1 MDKIHAMQLF
11 IRVADLESFSRAA
24 ETLALPKGS
33 VSRQIQA
40 LENRLGTQ
48 LLHRTTRRVSLTQDG
63 MVYYERAKDLLAN
76 LDELDGMF
84 QHDPSSISGRL
95 RVDMPVG
102 VARNLVIPKLPA
114 FLQHYPGI
122 ELELSSSDRLVDVI
136 REGFDCVV
144 RVGTLKDSG
153 LIARPLGKLSV
164 INCASPDYL
173 TRFGYPE
180 TLGDLGAARPGLRL
194 PGAMDAYEQGV
205 RAILGQLVSVAMAA
219 RLTAKVAAGWGEPL
233 AEAPGYVLFP
243 TPEALSRADPQALK
257 ALGMPLRRAE
267 ALIHLARAALSGE
280 LPLTAPA
287 DIDAGLR
294 QLQALPGIGRWTAN
308 YFALRGW
315 QAKDIFLPDDY
326 LIKQRFPGMTPA
338 AIARYARR
346 WQPMRSYALLHI
358 WYTDDWIPAAE

>member
-1 MDKIHAMQLF
+1 MVLLPWTPPYDWAWMVGFLQARAVAGVERFHDGGYSRSFGVEGHRGLIHLAPDEEAQGLRVTLSPGLQPVAEICYARIGQLF
-11 IRVADLESFSRAA
+11 DLACDPRQVAGALGPLA
-24 ETLALPKGS
+24 E
-33 VSRQIQA
+33 
-40 LENRLGTQ
+40 
-48 LLHRTTRRVSLTQDG
+48 
-63 MVYYERAKDLLAN
+63 
-76 LDELDGMF
+76 
-84 QHDPSSISGRL
+84 
-95 RVDMPVG
+95 
-102 VARNLVIPKLPA
+102 
-114 FLQHYPGI
+114 
-122 ELELSSSDRLVDVI
+122 
-136 REGFDCVV
+136 
-144 RVGTLKDSG
+144 
-153 LIARPLGKLSV
+153 
-164 INCASPDYL
+164 
-173 TRFGYPE
+173 
-180 TLGDLGAARPGLRL
+180 ARPGLRL
-194 PGAMDAYEQGV
+194 PGALDAFEQAV
-205 RAILGQLVSVAMAA
+205 RAVLGQLVSVAMAA
-219 RLTAKVAAGWGEPL
+219 RLTAKVAAGWGDPL

-294 QLQALPGIGRWTAN
+294 QLQSMPGIGRWTAN

-358 WYTDDWIPAAE
+358 WYTDDWAPAAE

>member
-1 MDKIHAMQLF
+1 MVLLPWTPPYDWAWMVGFLQARAVAGVERFHDGGYSRSFGVEGHRGLIHLAPDEEAQGLRVTLSPGLRPVAEICYARIGQLF
-11 IRVADLESFSRAA
+11 DLACDPQQVAGVLGSLA
-24 ETLALPKGS
+24 E
-33 VSRQIQA
+33 
-40 LENRLGTQ
+40 
-48 LLHRTTRRVSLTQDG
+48 
-63 MVYYERAKDLLAN
+63 
-76 LDELDGMF
+76 
-84 QHDPSSISGRL
+84 
-95 RVDMPVG
+95 
-102 VARNLVIPKLPA
+102 
-114 FLQHYPGI
+114 
-122 ELELSSSDRLVDVI
+122 
-136 REGFDCVV
+136 
-144 RVGTLKDSG
+144 
-153 LIARPLGKLSV
+153 
-164 INCASPDYL
+164 
-173 TRFGYPE
+173 
-180 TLGDLGAARPGLRL
+180 ARPGLRL
-194 PGAMDAYEQGV
+194 PGALDAFEQAV
-205 RAILGQLVSVAMAA
+205 RAVLGQLVSVAMAA

-233 AEAPGYVLFP
+233 AEAPGSVLFP

-294 QLQALPGIGRWTAN
+294 QLQTLPGIGRWTAN

-358 WYTDDWIPAAE
+358 WYTDDWAPAAE

>member
-1 MDKIHAMQLF
+1 MAEICYARIGQLF
-11 IRVADLESFSRAA
+11 DLACD
-24 ETLALPKGS
+24 P
-33 VSRQIQA
+33 RQ
-40 LENRLGTQ
+40 
-48 LLHRTTRRVSLTQDG
+48 
-63 MVYYERAKDLLAN
+63 
-76 LDELDGMF
+76 
-84 QHDPSSISGRL
+84 
-95 RVDMPVG
+95 
-102 VARNLVIPKLPA
+102 VARA
-114 FLQHYPGI
+114 
-122 ELELSSSDRLVDVI
+122 
-136 REGFDCVV
+136 
-144 RVGTLKDSG
+144 
-153 LIARPLGKLSV
+153 LGSL
-164 INCASPDYL
+164 AQ
-173 TRFGYPE
+173 
-180 TLGDLGAARPGLRL
+180 ARPGLRL
-194 PGAMDAYEQGV
+194 PGALDAFEQAV
-205 RAILGQLVSVAMAA
+205 RAVLGQLVSVAMAA

-243 TPEALSRADPQALK
+243 TPKALSRADPQALK

-294 QLQALPGIGRWTAN
+294 QLQTLPGIGRWTAN

-358 WYTDDWIPAAE
+358 WYTDDSAPAAE

>member
-1 MDKIHAMQLF
+1 MVLLPWTPPYDWAWMVGFLQARAVAGVERFHDGGYSRSFGVEGHRGLIHLAPDEEAQGLRVTLSPGLQPVAEICYARIGQLF
-11 IRVADLESFSRAA
+11 DLACD
-24 ETLALPKGS
+24 P
-33 VSRQIQA
+33 RQ
-40 LENRLGTQ
+40 
-48 LLHRTTRRVSLTQDG
+48 
-63 MVYYERAKDLLAN
+63 
-76 LDELDGMF
+76 
-84 QHDPSSISGRL
+84 
-95 RVDMPVG
+95 
-102 VARNLVIPKLPA
+102 VARA
-114 FLQHYPGI
+114 
-122 ELELSSSDRLVDVI
+122 
-136 REGFDCVV
+136 
-144 RVGTLKDSG
+144 
-153 LIARPLGKLSV
+153 LGSL
-164 INCASPDYL
+164 AQ
-173 TRFGYPE
+173 
-180 TLGDLGAARPGLRL
+180 ARPGLRL
-194 PGAMDAYEQGV
+194 PGAQDAFEQAV
-205 RAILGQLVSVAMAA
+205 RAVLGQLVSVAMAA

-233 AEAPGYVLFP
+233 AEAPGSVLFP

-294 QLQALPGIGRWTAN
+294 QLQTLPGIGRWTAN

-358 WYTDDWIPAAE
+358 WYTDDWAPAAE

>member
-1 MDKIHAMQLF
+1 MVLLPWTPPYDWAWMVGFLQARAVAGVERFHDGGYSRSFGVEGHRGLIHLAPDEEAQGLRVTLSPGLQPIAEICYARIGQLF
-11 IRVADLESFSRAA
+11 DLACD
-24 ETLALPKGS
+24 P
-33 VSRQIQA
+33 RQ
-40 LENRLGTQ
+40 
-48 LLHRTTRRVSLTQDG
+48 
-63 MVYYERAKDLLAN
+63 
-76 LDELDGMF
+76 
-84 QHDPSSISGRL
+84 
-95 RVDMPVG
+95 
-102 VARNLVIPKLPA
+102 VAR
-114 FLQHYPGI
+114 
-122 ELELSSSDRLVDVI
+122 
-136 REGFDCVV
+136 
-144 RVGTLKDSG
+144 TLD
-153 LIARPLGKLSV
+153 
-164 INCASPDYL
+164 
-173 TRFGYPE
+173 
-180 TLGDLGAARPGLRL
+180 DLAQARPGLRL
-194 PGAMDAYEQGV
+194 PGALDAFEQAV
-205 RAILGQLVSVAMAA
+205 RAVLGQLVSVAMAA

-294 QLQALPGIGRWTAN
+294 QLQTLPGIGRWTAN

-358 WYTDDWIPAAE
+358 WYTDDWAPAAE

>member
-1 MDKIHAMQLF
+1 MVLLPWTPPYDWAWMVGFLQARAVAGVERFHDGGYSRSFGVEGHRGLIHLAPDEEAQGLRVTLSPGLQPVAEICYARIGQLF
-11 IRVADLESFSRAA
+11 DLACDPRQVAGALGPLA
-24 ETLALPKGS
+24 E
-33 VSRQIQA
+33 
-40 LENRLGTQ
+40 
-48 LLHRTTRRVSLTQDG
+48 
-63 MVYYERAKDLLAN
+63 
-76 LDELDGMF
+76 
-84 QHDPSSISGRL
+84 
-95 RVDMPVG
+95 
-102 VARNLVIPKLPA
+102 
-114 FLQHYPGI
+114 
-122 ELELSSSDRLVDVI
+122 
-136 REGFDCVV
+136 
-144 RVGTLKDSG
+144 
-153 LIARPLGKLSV
+153 
-164 INCASPDYL
+164 
-173 TRFGYPE
+173 
-180 TLGDLGAARPGLRL
+180 ARPGLRL
-194 PGAMDAYEQGV
+194 PGALDAFEQAV
-205 RAILGQLVSVAMAA
+205 RAVLGQLVSVAMAT

-294 QLQALPGIGRWTAN
+294 QLQSMPGIGRWTAN

>member
-1 MDKIHAMQLF
+1 MVLLPWTPPYDWAWMVGFLQARAVAGVERFHDGGYSRSFGVEGHRGLIHLAPDEEAQGLRVTLSPGLQPVAEICYARIGQLF
-11 IRVADLESFSRAA
+11 DLACDPRQVAGALGPLA
-24 ETLALPKGS
+24 E
-33 VSRQIQA
+33 
-40 LENRLGTQ
+40 
-48 LLHRTTRRVSLTQDG
+48 
-63 MVYYERAKDLLAN
+63 
-76 LDELDGMF
+76 
-84 QHDPSSISGRL
+84 
-95 RVDMPVG
+95 
-102 VARNLVIPKLPA
+102 
-114 FLQHYPGI
+114 
-122 ELELSSSDRLVDVI
+122 
-136 REGFDCVV
+136 
-144 RVGTLKDSG
+144 
-153 LIARPLGKLSV
+153 
-164 INCASPDYL
+164 
-173 TRFGYPE
+173 
-180 TLGDLGAARPGLRL
+180 ARPGLRL
-194 PGAMDAYEQGV
+194 PGALDAFEQAV
-205 RAILGQLVSVAMAA
+205 RAVLGQLVSVAMAA

-233 AEAPGYVLFP
+233 AEAPGSVLFP

-294 QLQALPGIGRWTAN
+294 QLQTLPGIGRWTAN

>member
-1 MDKIHAMQLF
+1 MVLLPWTPPYDWAWMVGFLQARAVAGVERFHDGGYSRSFGVEGHRGLIHLAPDEEAQGLRVTLSPGLQPVAEICYARIGQLF
-11 IRVADLESFSRAA
+11 DLACD
-24 ETLALPKGS
+24 P
-33 VSRQIQA
+33 RQ
-40 LENRLGTQ
+40 
-48 LLHRTTRRVSLTQDG
+48 
-63 MVYYERAKDLLAN
+63 
-76 LDELDGMF
+76 
-84 QHDPSSISGRL
+84 
-95 RVDMPVG
+95 
-102 VARNLVIPKLPA
+102 VARA
-114 FLQHYPGI
+114 
-122 ELELSSSDRLVDVI
+122 
-136 REGFDCVV
+136 
-144 RVGTLKDSG
+144 
-153 LIARPLGKLSV
+153 LGSL
-164 INCASPDYL
+164 AQ
-173 TRFGYPE
+173 
-180 TLGDLGAARPGLRL
+180 ARPGLRL
-194 PGAMDAYEQGV
+194 PGALDAFEQAV
-205 RAILGQLVSVAMAA
+205 RAVLGQLVSVAMAA

-294 QLQALPGIGRWTAN
+294 QLQSLPGIGRWTAN

-358 WYTDDWIPAAE
+358 WYTDDWAPAAE

>member
-1 MDKIHAMQLF
+1 MVLLPWIPPYDWAWMVGFLQARAVAGVERFHDGGYSRSFAVAGHRGLIHLTPDVEAQGL
-11 IRVADLESFSRAA
+11 RVTLSPGLQPVA
-24 ETLALPKGS
+24 E
-33 VSRQIQA
+33 ICY
-40 LENRLGTQ
+40 
-48 LLHRTTRRVSLTQDG
+48 TR
-63 MVYYERAKDLLAN
+63 
-76 LDELDGMF
+76 
-84 QHDPSSISGRL
+84 IGRL
-95 RVDMPVG
+95 FDLACDPRQ
-102 VARNLVIPKLPA
+102 VA
-114 FLQHYPGI
+114 
-122 ELELSSSDRLVDVI
+122 
-136 REGFDCVV
+136 C
-144 RVGTLKDSG
+144 
-153 LIARPLGKLSV
+153 
-164 INCASPDYL
+164 
-173 TRFGYPE
+173 
-180 TLGDLGAARPGLRL
+180 TLGGLAEARPGLRL
-194 PGAMDAYEQGV
+194 PGALDAFEQAV
-205 RAILGQLVSVAMAA
+205 RAVLGQLVSVAMAA

-294 QLQALPGIGRWTAN
+294 QLQTLPGIGRWTAN

-358 WYTDDWIPAAE
+358 WYTDDWAPAAE

>member
-1 MDKIHAMQLF
+1 MVLLPWTPPYDWAWMVGFLQARAVAGVESFDEGGYSRSFGVEGHRGLIHLAPDEEAQGLRVTLSPGLQPVAEICYARIGQLF
-11 IRVADLESFSRAA
+11 DLACDPRQVAGALGSLA
-24 ETLALPKGS
+24 E
-33 VSRQIQA
+33 
-40 LENRLGTQ
+40 
-48 LLHRTTRRVSLTQDG
+48 
-63 MVYYERAKDLLAN
+63 
-76 LDELDGMF
+76 
-84 QHDPSSISGRL
+84 
-95 RVDMPVG
+95 
-102 VARNLVIPKLPA
+102 
-114 FLQHYPGI
+114 
-122 ELELSSSDRLVDVI
+122 
-136 REGFDCVV
+136 
-144 RVGTLKDSG
+144 
-153 LIARPLGKLSV
+153 
-164 INCASPDYL
+164 
-173 TRFGYPE
+173 
-180 TLGDLGAARPGLRL
+180 ARPGLRL
-194 PGAMDAYEQGV
+194 PGALDAFEQAV
-205 RAILGQLVSVAMAA
+205 RAVLGQLVSVAMAA

-294 QLQALPGIGRWTAN
+294 QLQSLPGIGRWTAN

>member
-1 MDKIHAMQLF
+1 MSLSPGLQPVAEICYVRIGQLF
-11 IRVADLESFSRAA
+11 DLACD
-24 ETLALPKGS
+24 P
-33 VSRQIQA
+33 RQ
-40 LENRLGTQ
+40 
-48 LLHRTTRRVSLTQDG
+48 
-63 MVYYERAKDLLAN
+63 
-76 LDELDGMF
+76 
-84 QHDPSSISGRL
+84 
-95 RVDMPVG
+95 
-102 VARNLVIPKLPA
+102 VAR
-114 FLQHYPGI
+114 
-122 ELELSSSDRLVDVI
+122 
-136 REGFDCVV
+136 
-144 RVGTLKDSG
+144 
-153 LIARPLGKLSV
+153 
-164 INCASPDYL
+164 
-173 TRFGYPE
+173 
-180 TLGDLGAARPGLRL
+180 TLGDLAQARPGLRL
-194 PGAMDAYEQGV
+194 PGALDAFEQAV
-205 RAILGQLVSVAMAA
+205 RAVLGQLVSVAMAA

-233 AEAPGYVLFP
+233 AEAPCYVLFP

-294 QLQALPGIGRWTAN
+294 QLQSLPGIGRWTAN

-358 WYTDDWIPAAE
+358 WYTDDWAPAAE

>member
-1 MDKIHAMQLF
+1 MVLLPWTPPYDWAWMVGFLQARAVAGVERFHDGGYSRSFRVAGHGGLIHLAPDEEAQGLRVTLSPGLQPVAEICYARIGQLF
-11 IRVADLESFSRAA
+11 DLAC
-24 ETLALPKGS
+24 
-33 VSRQIQA
+33 
-40 LENRLGTQ
+40 
-48 LLHRTTRRVSLTQDG
+48 
-63 MVYYERAKDLLAN
+63 
-76 LDELDGMF
+76 
-84 QHDPSSISGRL
+84 DPQQ
-95 RVDMPVG
+95 
-102 VARNLVIPKLPA
+102 VAR
-114 FLQHYPGI
+114 
-122 ELELSSSDRLVDVI
+122 
-136 REGFDCVV
+136 
-144 RVGTLKDSG
+144 
-153 LIARPLGKLSV
+153 
-164 INCASPDYL
+164 
-173 TRFGYPE
+173 
-180 TLGDLGAARPGLRL
+180 TLGDLAQARPGLRL
-194 PGAMDAYEQGV
+194 PGALDAFEQAV
-205 RAILGQLVSVAMAA
+205 RAVLGQLVSVAMAA

-233 AEAPGYVLFP
+233 TEAPGYVLFP
-243 TPEALSRADPQALK
+243 TPEALSRAEPQALK

-358 WYTDDWIPAAE
+358 WYTDDWAPAAE

>member
-1 MDKIHAMQLF
+1 MVLLPWTPPYDWAWMVGFLQARAVAGVERFHDGGYSRSFGVEGHRGLIHLAPDEEAQGLRVTLSPGLQPVAEICYARIGQLF
-11 IRVADLESFSRAA
+11 DLACDPRQVAGALGPLA
-24 ETLALPKGS
+24 E
-33 VSRQIQA
+33 
-40 LENRLGTQ
+40 
-48 LLHRTTRRVSLTQDG
+48 
-63 MVYYERAKDLLAN
+63 
-76 LDELDGMF
+76 
-84 QHDPSSISGRL
+84 
-95 RVDMPVG
+95 
-102 VARNLVIPKLPA
+102 
-114 FLQHYPGI
+114 
-122 ELELSSSDRLVDVI
+122 
-136 REGFDCVV
+136 
-144 RVGTLKDSG
+144 
-153 LIARPLGKLSV
+153 
-164 INCASPDYL
+164 
-173 TRFGYPE
+173 
-180 TLGDLGAARPGLRL
+180 ARPGLRL
-194 PGAMDAYEQGV
+194 PGALDAFEQAV
-205 RAILGQLVSVAMAA
+205 RAVLGQLVSVAMAA

-294 QLQALPGIGRWTAN
+294 QLQTLPGIGRWTAN

-358 WYTDDWIPAAE
+358 WYTDDWMPAAE